1 MSVLVVGLSHKG
13 APLATLERVALTGD
27 PLHKLLHDV
36 SRADDIAG
44 ALVLSTCN
52 RVEIYADVEKFHGA
66 VAAICDLLSRHSHV
80 PPAELTPC
88 LYVHY
93 EDRAVQHLLAVA
105 SGLDSMVIGESQ
117 ILGQLRQSLRVA
129 REQGTLDRTLSD
141 LGTLALRVGKRAHSE
156 TGIGAAGASLVSVG
170 LQAAARHLVPG
181 PAGEVSHGDPAGPV
195 SAAGRPIPVPPAALD
210 GKRVLVVGAGA
221 MSGLAV
227 ASVAR
232 AGAAAVT
239 VASRTRQRAER
250 LAASAGGQAGE
261 MSDLID
267 LMAAADLVVT
277 CTGASGQVITAD
289 MVRAALRLRAESGS
303 TVAPGRSSGGVSE
316 TALDFGGLSGGVPPI
331 VGVPPTVLAFL
342 DLAMPRDV
350 EPGVAT
356 FAGVA
361 LTDLETLAADGQAA
375 FGPGETEIGEVR
387 RIMAEELAAHL
398 SANRAAAVTPTV
410 VALRAKAAHVVE
422 TELARL
428 ASRLDRLDA
437 AAMDEVAKSMRRITD
452 KLLHDPTVRVKE
464 LAGAPGAD
472 TYEDALR
479 VLFDLDPATVQA
491 VAQAD
496 AQLAGWPQASTDQI
510 TDREDAR

>member
-27 PLHKLLHDV
+27 ALDKLLHDV
-36 SRADDIAG
+36 ARADDVAG

-52 RVEIYADVEKFHGA
+52 RVEIYAEVGKFHGA
-66 VAAICDLLSRHSHV
+66 MAAICELLSRHSQV

-105 SGLDSMVIGESQ
+105 CGLDSMVIGESQ
-117 ILGQLRQSLRVA
+117 ILGQLRHALHIA
-129 REQGTLDRTLSD
+129 REQGTLGRTLSD
-141 LGTLALRVGKRAHSE
+141 LGSLALRAGKRTHAE
-156 TGIGAAGASLVSVG
+156 TTVGAAGASLVSVG
-170 LQAAARHLVPG
+170 LQAAARHFPDGQEDAAAL
-181 PAGEVSHGDPAGPV
+181 
-195 SAAGRPIPVPPAALD
+195 AGR
-210 GKRVLVVGAGA
+210 RVLVVGAGS

-227 ASVAR
+227 ASVTR
-232 AGAAAVT
+232 AGAAELT

-250 LAASAGGQAGE
+250 LAASAGGRAGD
-261 MSDLID
+261 MSGLVD

-277 CTGASGQVITAD
+277 CTGASGHVISAD
-289 MVRAALRLRAESGS
+289 MVRAALQRR
-303 TVAPGRSSGGVSE
+303 PDRGGPL
-316 TALDFGGLSGGVPPI
+316 AL
-331 VGVPPTVLAFL
+331 L

-350 EPGVAT
+350 DPEVAGLDGVA
-356 FAGVA
+356 V
-361 LTDLETLAADGQAA
+361 TDLETLAADDQAGLRPA
-375 FGPGETEIGEVR
+375 DAEIADVR

-410 VALRAKAAHVVE
+410 VALRAKAAGVVE
-422 TELARL
+422 AELARL
-428 ASRLDRLDA
+428 AGRLDRLDA
-437 AAMDEVAKSMRRITD
+437 ATMAEVAKSMRRVTD

-464 LAGAPGAD
+464 LAGSPGAD

-496 AQLAGWPQASTDQI
+496 AELAGWPQVT
-510 TDREDAR
+510 TEREDGR

>member
-27 PLHKLLHDV
+27 ALDKLLHDV
-36 SRADDIAG
+36 ARADDVAG

-52 RVEIYADVEKFHGA
+52 RVEIYAEVGKFHGA

-105 SGLDSMVIGESQ
+105 CGLDSMVIGESQ
-117 ILGQLRQSLRVA
+117 ILGQLRQALHTA
-129 REQGTLDRTLSD
+129 RQHGTLGRTLSE
-141 LGTLALRVGKRAHSE
+141 LGTLALRAGKRTHAE
-156 TGIGAAGASLVSVG
+156 TSVGAAGASLVSVG
-170 LQAAARHLVPG
+170 LQAAARHFADG
-181 PAGEVSHGDPAGPV
+181 SAGIA
-195 SAAGRPIPVPPAALD
+195 ALAGR
-210 GKRVLVVGAGA
+210 RVLVVGAGS

-227 ASVAR
+227 ASVTR
-232 AGAAAVT
+232 AGGAELT

-250 LAASAGGQAGE
+250 LAASADGRAGD
-261 MSDLID
+261 MSALVD

-277 CTGASGQVITAD
+277 CTGASGHVISAD
-289 MVRAALRLRAESGS
+289 TVQAALQRRADPS
-303 TVAPGRSSGGVSE
+303 AP
-316 TALDFGGLSGGVPPI
+316 L
-331 VGVPPTVLAFL
+331 VLL

-350 EPGVAT
+350 DPEVASLD
-356 FAGVA
+356 GVA
-361 LTDLETLAADGQAA
+361 LTDLETLAGDDQAA
-375 FGPGETEIGEVR
+375 VRPGEAEVAEVR
-387 RIMAEELAAHL
+387 RIMAEELAAHM

-410 VALRAKAAHVVE
+410 VALRAKAAGVVDS
-422 TELARL
+422 ELARL
-428 ASRLDRLDA
+428 AGRLDLDA
-437 AAMDEVAKSMRRITD
+437 TAMAEVEKSMRRVTD

-464 LAGAPGAD
+464 LAGSPGAD
-472 TYEDALR
+472 SYEDALR

-496 AQLAGWPQASTDQI
+496 AELAGWPQSA
-510 TDREDAR
+510 TDREEGR

>member
-27 PLHKLLHDV
+27 ALDKLLHDV
-36 SRADDIAG
+36 ARADDVAG

-52 RVEIYADVEKFHGA
+52 RVEIYAEVGKFHGA
-66 VAAICDLLSRHSHV
+66 MAAICELLSRHSQV

-105 SGLDSMVIGESQ
+105 CGLDSMVIGESQ
-117 ILGQLRQSLRVA
+117 ILGQLRHALHIA
-129 REQGTLDRTLSD
+129 REQGTLGRTLSD
-141 LGTLALRVGKRAHSE
+141 LGSLALRAGKRTHAE
-156 TGIGAAGASLVSVG
+156 TTVGAAGASLVTVG
-170 LQAAARHLVPG
+170 LQAAARHFPDGQEDAAAL
-181 PAGEVSHGDPAGPV
+181 
-195 SAAGRPIPVPPAALD
+195 AGR
-210 GKRVLVVGAGA
+210 RVLVVGAGS

-227 ASVAR
+227 ASVTR
-232 AGAAAVT
+232 AGAAELT
-239 VASRTRQRAER
+239 VASRTRHRAER
-250 LAASAGGQAGE
+250 LAASAGGRAGD
-261 MSDLID
+261 MSGLVD

-277 CTGASGQVITAD
+277 CTGASGHVISAD
-289 MVRAALRLRAESGS
+289 MVRAALQRR
-303 TVAPGRSSGGVSE
+303 PDRGGPL
-316 TALDFGGLSGGVPPI
+316 AL
-331 VGVPPTVLAFL
+331 L

-350 EPGVAT
+350 DPEVAGLDGVA
-356 FAGVA
+356 V
-361 LTDLETLAADGQAA
+361 TDLETLAADDQAGLRPA
-375 FGPGETEIGEVR
+375 DAEIADVR

-410 VALRAKAAHVVE
+410 VALRAKAAGVVE
-422 TELARL
+422 AELARL
-428 ASRLDRLDA
+428 AGRLDRLDA
-437 AAMDEVAKSMRRITD
+437 ATMAEVAKSMRRVTD

-464 LAGAPGAD
+464 LAGSPGAD

-496 AQLAGWPQASTDQI
+496 AELAGWPQVT
-510 TDREDAR
+510 TEREDGR